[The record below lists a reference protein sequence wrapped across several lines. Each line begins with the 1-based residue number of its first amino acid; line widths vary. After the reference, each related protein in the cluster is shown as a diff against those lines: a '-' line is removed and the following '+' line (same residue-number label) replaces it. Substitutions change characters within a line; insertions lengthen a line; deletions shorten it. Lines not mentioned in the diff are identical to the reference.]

1 MYGIM
6 KRKCLIGLVAV
17 VVVAAVV
24 LCVKLMP
31 LGMLLSALGGF
42 FVGFAAGW
50 IGDELKHRYKKA

>member
-6 KRKCLIGLVAV
+6 KRKCLIGLVA
-17 VVVAAVV
+17 VVAAVV

-31 LGMLLSALGGF
+31 LGMLLPALGGF

>member
-17 VVVAAVV
+17 VVAAVV

-31 LGMLLSALGGF
+31 LGMLFPALGGF